1 MKCYEIYLNRQF
13 TIVKTG
19 KCKISKIRAALSDFN
34 LKWTG
39 SKSDAVEF
47 GYGLV
52 AIATLNNGNVTI
64 KRNHGFH

>member
-1 MKCYEIYLNRQF
+1 MP
-13 TIVKTG
+13 G
-19 KCKISKIRAALSDFN
+19 AKIRAALSDFN

-52 AIATLNNGNVTI
+52 AIAT
-64 KRNHGFH
+64 